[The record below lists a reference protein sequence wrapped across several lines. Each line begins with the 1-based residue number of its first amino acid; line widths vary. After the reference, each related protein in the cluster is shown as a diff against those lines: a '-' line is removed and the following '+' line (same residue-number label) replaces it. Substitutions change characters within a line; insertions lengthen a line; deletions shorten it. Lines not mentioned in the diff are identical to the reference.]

1 MSQFPDQNHLG
12 WSCCTD
18 SKLINNLKLCRRYLL
33 YTSLQAKFSTLSGEG
48 VRGSPTMKE
57 LKMNSCTIDDD
68 GIAILSGSLLLAS
81 NLKGLELQ
89 KNLFGPTG
97 AQALARMIEGSNSI
111 ESIALLGC
119 DAIGNEGAIT
129 LLRSLTVNQSVQTL
143 FLPDIYEYAV
153 GSEYYQQANRVV
165 WLPDIALQ
173 SAVDLS
179 GAHISAKSLGKFS
192 QCMSAKGK
200 AAVIARENN
209 YIPLVPGT
217 RACAHSKVLFG
228 KI

>member
-1 MSQFPDQNHLG
+1 M
-12 WSCCTD
+12 
-18 SKLINNLKLCRRYLL
+18 
-33 YTSLQAKFSTLSGEG
+33 
-48 VRGSPTMKE
+48 RGSSNMKE
-57 LKMNSCTIDDD
+57 LKLNSCTIDDD

-111 ESIALLGC
+111 KSVALLGC
-119 DAIGNEGAIT
+119 DAIGEEGAST

-143 FLPDIYEYAV
+143 FLPDTYKYTV
-153 GSEYYQQANRVV
+153 GSEHSQQANRVV

-173 SAVDLS
+173 NAVDLS
-179 GAHISAKSLGKFS
+179 GAHVNAKGLGKFS
-192 QCMSAKGK
+192 QCVSAKGK
-200 AAVIARENN
+200 TAVIARENK

-217 RACAHSKVLFG
+217 RAYAHFKVLFG
-228 KI
+228 KIWQCCTVL